1 MINTD
6 CLQLLTIF
14 IQNVQPYYS
23 PSEENQAVK
32 YCQEILPVLSAV
44 AENFTTFSPIL
55 ERVCRCWRYMV
66 LSYRT
71 AVLPL
76 LPTLAQQLASGFEA
90 TRQGC
95 FLWATDSVLREF
107 AEGAEFVDLS
117 TSKAI
122 YSFFEQQALA
132 FLRIMND
139 LPPKDLPDGQ
149 WLYPGQLSWVD
160 LLIFKRHSY

>member
-1 MINTD
+1 MLI
-6 CLQLLTIF
+6 TIF

-32 YCQEILPVLSAV
+32 YCEEILPVLSAV
-44 AENFTTFSPIL
+44 AENFTTVTPIL
-55 ERVCRCWRYMV
+55 ERVCRCWRFMV

-76 LPTLAQQLASGFEA
+76 LPTLAQQLAQGFQNS
-90 TRQGC
+90 RQGC

-107 AEGAEFVDLS
+107 AEGAEYVDPA
-117 TSKAI
+117 TSQAI
-122 YSFFEQQALA
+122 YNFFEQQALA

-139 LPPKDLPDGQ
+139 LPPEDLPDGTSSV
-149 WLYPGQLSWVD
+149 L
-160 LLIFKRHSY
+160 